1 MTPYNTGKVAIGS
14 NYDANPLKPKYVE
27 FDGDMLKLQ
36 TALVGDVKQYRKN
49 RLASRIYAGVVGLV
63 LIFAYGLAS
72 AQAVWGPQGQ
82 YLGYVVTTPNGV
94 TTSFTP
100 SGQPIQ
106 SFQVDNGQTSFY
118 GPQGRYQGTVTAP
131 IYTVPN
137 VTYTV
142 PRQVPQAPVMRG
154 W

>member
-1 MTPYNTGKVAIGS
+1 MKKIIGGLILIGATLFLLS
-14 NYDANPLKPKYVE
+14 EHAN
-27 FDGDMLKLQ
+27 
-36 TALVGDVKQYRKN
+36 
-49 RLASRIYAGVVGLV
+49 
-63 LIFAYGLAS
+63 

-100 SGQPIQ
+100 GGQPIQ

-118 GPQGRYQGTVTAP
+118 SPIGRYQGTVTAP
-131 IYTVPN
+131 IYTAPN